1 MLSYTKG
8 AFTITKRRNYSPEF
22 KAKVALSA
30 TRGHGTLSELSSR
43 YGINANL
50 ISRWKQGAMDSMN
63 SGFQKGSARHQHSQ
77 DKEIEKLR
85 AKIGRMRPVIPFLT

>member
-1 MLSYTKG
+1 M
-8 AFTITKRRNYSPEF
+8 TKRRNYSPEF

-30 TRGHGTLSELSSR
+30 IRGDGTISELSSR

-50 ISRWKQGAMDSMN
+50 ISRWKQEAMDSMK

-77 DKEIEKLR
+77 EAEIEKLH
-85 AKIGRMRPVIPFLT
+85 AKIGQLVIEKDFLSRAFKD